1 MAQIPN
7 LDNAPIN
14 LISIREQSQKELI
27 NILKN
32 IQGKKCLVIDP
43 KLGDSLSL
51 IIQTSLLK
59 EHGVEL
65 RHLSADHIQ
74 TDCTKVVYLVRSQPN
89 LMRHI
94 CSNIHHDESK
104 GLQREYHVYFVP
116 HRTIVCEK
124 VLEEEKLHNMV
135 TIEEYPLYIVP
146 MDEDVLSFELDL
158 AYKECQVDGDTS
170 SLWHIAK
177 AIHKLEFSF
186 GVIPNLRA
194 KGKASMRVADILNRM
209 QAEEPVNSSDI
220 IMLYSMVMPEI
231 NTLIL
236 LDREFLNIKN
246 GSIELDVSIM
256 GLQQEGKKK
265 LNDKLFKE
273 IWDLNFEVVVQILRQ
288 KATSMKQDYTEM
300 TTTSQ
305 SVFELK
311 DFVKKLNSLPEIT
324 RHINL
329 AQHLTTFTSKP
340 SFLGQ
345 LDMEH
350 TIVESQSYDIC
361 FDYIEEL
368 IHKQEP
374 LTTVLRLL
382 ILFFVTNY
390 GRELLHSYGFE
401 HITTL
406 NNLEK
411 AGLFKKQESRSNQ
424 LTIKRALQLVVE
436 DTDIAN
442 PNDISYVFSGYAPL
456 SIRLIQHAIRSGWR
470 PVEEILKLLPGPH
483 LETKR
488 GAFSNSPSFDSLSEI
503 STGIAKV
510 SDGRR
515 ALCLLSLLEVLP
527 LQRFLL
533 FGFSEGMAYDLIIAT
548 TKIVN
553 GQTLVETFMEKLVLL
568 SILISPVPNP
578 NSRSRSLTLLHNKC
592 IQIEERGKQ
601 GERGKRRETAL
612 AGASP
617 PSPSLSSVKGG
628 EERACIQER
637 RDAVCRHRRRP
648 GARHRAASRRRPV
661 HGPTSLRYCR
671 RSVHKP
677 SSMGQNR
684 EERERD
690 TRREAHDQP
699 CRRQRRGLPS
709 PSSRAA
715 TASLLLSCSTAVVAL
730 CCCRV
735 SPSRRWRRKARQFCF
750 CLWVLE
756 SEKTPLPLLF
766 VGFKIIAATG
776 ITNRKGEEA
785 VFCCRWCCHRTV
797 EAIADY
803 DFVIWLLNV
812 PNPAVLDIPESST
825 LRKILAVNFNFLHML
840 VGDDLL
846 MFNAK
851 RIERVVLEYAGN
863 ALFLKSKV
871 QKQPIRQNPEVTL
884 CCDVRCKIVGR
895 SEEPNVYI
903 SNEQTTAAATLSF
916 IQTSIS
922 WKHNFCLPVL
932 VPSRDPKSCESRNP
946 MCSKPTPAFKK
957 SQSVMD
963 DDLLLMVRSGFAVA
977 AVPVLATEGFVSK

>member
-32 IQGKKCLVIDP
+32 IRGKKCLVIDP

-116 HRTIVCEK
+116 RRTVVCEK

-135 TIEEYPLYIVP
+135 TIGEYPLYIVP

-194 KGKASMRVADILNRM
+194 KGKASVRVADILNRM
-209 QAEEPVNSSDI
+209 QAEEPVNSSDT
-220 IMLYSMVMPEI
+220 VMPEI

-236 LDREFLNIKN
+236 LDREVDMVTPLCSQLTYEGLLDEFLNIKN
-246 GSIELDVSIM
+246 GSIELDASIM
-256 GLQQEGKKK
+256 GLQQEGKKTK
-265 LNDKLFKE
+265 VPLNSTDKLFKE
-273 IWDLNFEVVVQILRQ
+273 IRDLNFEVVVQILRQ

-305 SVFELK
+305 SVSELK

-382 ILFFVTNY
+382 ILFSVTNSGLPKKHFDY
-390 GRELLHSYGFE
+390 LRRELLHSYGFE

-411 AGLFKKQESRSNQ
+411 AGLFKKQESRSNW

-436 DTDIAN
+436 DTDTAN

-488 GAFSNSPSFDSLSEI
+488 GAFSNSPSFDSLSGV
-503 STGIAKV
+503 STGIAKYFRV
-510 SDGRR
+510 PDGRR
-515 ALCLLSLLEVLP
+515 ALVLVVFVGGVTFAEISA
-527 LQRFLL
+527 LRFLC
-533 FGFSEGMAYDLIIAT
+533 SQEGMAYDLIIAT

-553 GQTLVETFMEKLVLL
+553 GQTLVETFMEKL
-568 SILISPVPNP
+568 
-578 NSRSRSLTLLHNKC
+578 
-592 IQIEERGKQ
+592 G
-601 GERGKRRETAL
+601 
-612 AGASP
+612 
-617 PSPSLSSVKGG
+617 
-628 EERACIQER
+628 
-637 RDAVCRHRRRP
+637 
-648 GARHRAASRRRPV
+648 
-661 HGPTSLRYCR
+661 
-671 RSVHKP
+671 
-677 SSMGQNR
+677 
-684 EERERD
+684 
-690 TRREAHDQP
+690 
-699 CRRQRRGLPS
+699 
-709 PSSRAA
+709 
-715 TASLLLSCSTAVVAL
+715 
-730 CCCRV
+730 
-735 SPSRRWRRKARQFCF
+735 
-750 CLWVLE
+750 
-756 SEKTPLPLLF
+756 
-766 VGFKIIAATG
+766 
-776 ITNRKGEEA
+776 
-785 VFCCRWCCHRTV
+785 
-797 EAIADY
+797 
-803 DFVIWLLNV
+803 
-812 PNPAVLDIPESST
+812 
-825 LRKILAVNFNFLHML
+825 
-840 VGDDLL
+840 
-846 MFNAK
+846 
-851 RIERVVLEYAGN
+851 
-863 ALFLKSKV
+863 
-871 QKQPIRQNPEVTL
+871 
-884 CCDVRCKIVGR
+884 
-895 SEEPNVYI
+895 
-903 SNEQTTAAATLSF
+903 
-916 IQTSIS
+916 
-922 WKHNFCLPVL
+922 
-932 VPSRDPKSCESRNP
+932 
-946 MCSKPTPAFKK
+946 
-957 SQSVMD
+957 
-963 DDLLLMVRSGFAVA
+963 
-977 AVPVLATEGFVSK
+977 